1 MVHPDQDLADQPP
14 RRFCLT
20 QRKETTMSTPSSAAI
35 IAASRDSDLLARAV
49 ALGAT
54 IGLTQADV
62 EAQRT
67 KLASAPAD
75 GDGATIASVYE
86 YASATYTPT
95 PRPGEN
101 PAAVTDA
108 HLLHALGA
116 IKEQSI
122 GA

>member
-1 MVHPDQDLADQPP
+1 MA
-14 RRFCLT
+14 
-20 QRKETTMSTPSSAAI
+20 TPSSAAI

-54 IGLTQADV
+54 VGLTQADV

-67 KLASAPAD
+67 KLASAPVD
-75 GDGATIASVYE
+75 SEGNTVASVYE
-86 YASATYTPT
+86 YAEATYKPT

-108 HLLHALGA
+108 HILHALGT
-116 IKEQSI
+116 IKEDPS
-122 GA
+122 

>member
-1 MVHPDQDLADQPP
+1 MA
-14 RRFCLT
+14 
-20 QRKETTMSTPSSAAI
+20 TPSSAAI
-35 IAASRDSDLLARAV
+35 IAASNDSDLLARAV

-67 KLASAPAD
+67 KLASAPVD
-75 GDGATIASVYE
+75 SEGNTVASVFE
-86 YASATYTPT
+86 YARATYNPA

-108 HLLHALGA
+108 HILHALGT
-116 IKEQSI
+116 IQP
-122 GA
+122 

>member
-1 MVHPDQDLADQPP
+1 MA
-14 RRFCLT
+14 
-20 QRKETTMSTPSSAAI
+20 TPSSAAI

-54 IGLTQADV
+54 VGLTQADV

-67 KLASAPAD
+67 NLASAPVD
-75 GDGATIASVYE
+75 SEGNTVASVYE
-86 YASATYTPT
+86 YARATYTPT

-108 HLLHALGA
+108 HILHALGT
-116 IKEQSI
+116 IQH
-122 GA
+122 